1 MKRVVIAK
9 MSVCVRAPSSPAPL
23 CSPAAPPSAACFSRS
38 CSRYR
43 ALGFEDVDDG
53 KYFLRTEALC
63 ILSFLYAEAQ

>member
-1 MKRVVIAK
+1 MKRAVTGK
-9 MSVCVRAPSSPAPL
+9 MSVCTLSSPAPL
-23 CSPAAPPSAACFSRS
+23 RSHAAPPYAACFRRS

-53 KYFLRTEALC
+53 KYFQRREALC